1 MSIANEFI
9 SSARIEDNAMP
20 PGIPIDSNDWK
31 QDVSHF
37 TYANKNIETVIDR
50 ICDIIGPYDN
60 ESYFENRNHEIVV
73 EEPYYGDIMEELKNQ
88 ADIEDRLRIQHEWK
102 LYAAERYHQEMKAYH
117 AAERYHQEM
126 KAYHEQRRMAI
137 YTRYCRQQSEAEQ
150 AMRTHRLYEARQVHF
165 PAQNTTTEK
174 KPRRHYRY
182 RRGNK
187 KNNKKKTNVIV

>member
-117 AAERYHQEM
+117 AAERYHQE
-126 KAYHEQRRMAI
+126 QRRMAI
-137 YTRYCRQQSEAEQ
+137 YIRYCRQQLEAEQ
-150 AMRTHRLYEARQVHF
+150 ARQVHF